1 MDTDIG
7 EQYPFLVRVC
17 SLVPLATGVRVQSLK
32 EFREGLISAP
42 LSSIYHHFWGRL
54 LMRQFDEP
62 EYNNDFA
69 AWARHGLHERGLA
82 ERLSAI
88 NPTEFPDL
96 EELRQELVEV
106 VEMRLD
112 ETEMVPWAKADQQ
125 FHFIKS
131 QIVVLDTGREIFRPE
146 DLTKVVPEMSNESIF
161 YHFID
166 ARRRTPDRVDDFS
179 GWLMWMGEEYQEI
192 IERLTA
198 IDPYFSSLK
207 ELREII
213 SQLFDE
219 FFGNKEI

>member
-1 MDTDIG
+1 MDTGTG
-7 EQYPFLVRVC
+7 EQHPFLVRVC
-17 SLVPLATGVRVQSLK
+17 SLVALATGVRVQNLK
-32 EFREGLISAP
+32 EFREGLVRAP
-42 LSSIYHHFWGRL
+42 QSSIYHHFWGRL

-69 AWARHGLHERGLA
+69 AWASHGLHEKGLA

-88 NPTEFPDL
+88 NPTEFTDL

-125 FHFIKS
+125 FQFIRS
-131 QIVVLDTGREIFRPE
+131 QIVVLDTGREICRPE
-146 DLTKVVPEMSNESIF
+146 DLTRVVPKMSNESIF

-179 GWLMWMGEEYQEI
+179 GWLIWMGEEYKET
-192 IERLTA
+192 IERLKA

-213 SQLFDE
+213 SQLFNE
-219 FFGNKEI
+219 FFGNRET